1 MRVSGCR
8 RTEWIIRTAEE
19 GDFEAVCPL
28 EGRLMAGDGKTHVRG
43 ASEERSCGDI

>member
-8 RTEWIIRTAEE
+8 RTEWI
-19 GDFEAVCPL
+19 FEAVCPL
-28 EGRLMAGDGKTHVRG
+28 EGRLMAGDGKARARG